1 MARIWAFDS
10 IMKVMVSS
18 IIFGLFASFQ
28 AIFFSLFF
36 SGTSLGMKRIEKR
49 GLNLKF
55 YWLMPGGYLPPKKL
69 KRENGFAV
77 L

>member
-1 MARIWAFDS
+1 
-10 IMKVMVSS
+10 
-18 IIFGLFASFQ
+18 
-28 AIFFSLFF
+28 
-36 SGTSLGMKRIEKR
+36 MKRIEKR

-77 L
+77 LEFLFKIESSASELI

>member
-1 MARIWAFDS
+1 
-10 IMKVMVSS
+10 
-18 IIFGLFASFQ
+18 
-28 AIFFSLFF
+28 
-36 SGTSLGMKRIEKR
+36 MKRIEKR

-55 YWLMPGGYLPPKKL
+55 YWLMPGGYLPLKKL